1 MTGSI
6 NLRFKISSDKAAAI
20 AVTLAPVL
28 YFLPA
33 LWQSKVLCP
42 DDDLLQNVPF
52 RVAAAHLMH
61 SGYLPLWDPY
71 IFSGMPLLATAQVG
85 ILYPLNWSYLFFS
98 PAMATNLMV
107 ISTYMVAGLGAYL
120 YARRIGASVTGA
132 AITSLAWQFSGAAIG
147 QISHIN
153 IIQTSAI
160 LPWVLWSVE
169 GYAAK
174 GTFKRGALISVVVA
188 IQFFAGHQ
196 QTFVNSLLLVTV
208 YVVVM
213 AIMNRESLRRY
224 LTSFGFIAVG
234 LLLSAVQI
242 LPTFELLRRS
252 ERSAATYEFFTS
264 FSMPKRFIFTLL
276 APYIMG
282 GGDGRLFRAPYVGP
296 PFYPEMAGY
305 VGVLTI
311 MLAIIAV
318 AMKADARTR
327 FWAAVA
333 AICMLLA
340 FGAYAPLDLYKL
352 IYYLPV
358 LNLFRVPARHIM
370 EVDFALAVLAGRG
383 FTMLTA
389 HREKLR
395 SRMIVLLSA
404 GAVFFL
410 TLLVVTVLRPA
421 AFHLA
426 REVPIGILRAPELFM
441 PLAIAAVSAY
451 VLWRYARGKRGAIL
465 LVFMVLVFD
474 LAVWGQSS
482 GWYVASPRNTD
493 EYWHQTETVPVLNS
507 IAPRDRF
514 SYRILTA
521 PHQFDPQVPPVPPSV
536 SHSTDWVLWTQPD
549 IYMMHGIQNAAGYD
563 GFGLERYSQ
572 MVGRMKVWGELT
584 DPDTTLRG
592 DSREIDVTNV
602 RYLLSMRR
610 QLNSPG
616 PIEDFAKADQQYGDY
631 LFAANDLGLSS
642 LTKGKRLSFSVPA
655 VEIDHL
661 ALISHLAWSENVP
674 DDTAVAR
681 IHLKLTDG
689 NGLELPVRA
698 GRDTSEWAYDR
709 PDIRA
714 RIRHRRATVA
724 SSYQV
729 NDAQSNYDAH
739 TFVTAITLPESVK
752 VTGGEIAIVPDSR
765 WPDLSM
771 SVFRL
776 SLVNQREGKT
786 YPLERDMVNM
796 NNETPEAKTDSSPA
810 RWKLVAQT
818 KYVDIYEN
826 GRAMPRAWL
835 APETRVLN
843 EAAML
848 DVIRSDRFVD
858 GTKWDPSTTALIES
872 PLSEEVRP
880 GAPGEA
886 QITRYEPNRIE
897 VSTKAGGPS
906 ILVLSENH
914 YPGWRAYIDGRAVE
928 TLRVDYNL
936 RGVSLPAGQHL
947 VEFSYRPKSVLIG
960 MAMSLFA
967 IAFLS
972 SGILIDRKYKNLRL

>member
-1 MTGSI
+1 MIRSN
-6 NLRFKISSDKAAAI
+6 NLRFKIRSDKAAAI

-33 LWQSKVLCP
+33 LLQGRVLCP

-52 RVAAAHLMH
+52 RVAAAQMMR
-61 SGYLPLWDPY
+61 SGYLPLWNPY

-85 ILYPLNWSYLFFS
+85 ILYPLNWAYLFVT
-98 PAMATNLMV
+98 PATATNLMV
-107 ISTYMVAGLGAYL
+107 VSTYVVAGLGAYL
-120 YARRIGASVTGA
+120 YARRIGESVAGA

-160 LPWVLWSVE
+160 LPWVLWSLE

-174 GTFKRGALISVVVA
+174 GTFKRGALVSVIIA

-208 YVVVM
+208 YAIVM
-213 AIMNRESLRRY
+213 AVVNRESLRRY

-264 FSMPKRFIFTLL
+264 FSMPKRFIFTFL
-276 APYIMG
+276 APYILG

-296 PFYPEMAGY
+296 PFYPEMVGY

-311 MLAIIAV
+311 MFAITAV
-318 AMKADARTR
+318 AIKPDARTK
-327 FWAAVA
+327 FWAAIA

-352 IYYLPV
+352 IYYVPV

-383 FTMLTA
+383 FTMLA
-389 HREKLR
+389 ADRDHLR
-395 SRMIVLLSA
+395 TRMIVLFSA
-404 GAVFFL
+404 GTVLFF
-410 TLLVVTVLRPA
+410 TLLAVTVWRPVT
-421 AFHLA
+421 FHLA
-426 REVPIGILRAPELFM
+426 REVPVGILRAPELFM
-441 PLAIAAVSAY
+441 PLAIAAVSTYA
-451 VLWRYARGKRGAIL
+451 LWRYARGKRGATL
-465 LVFMVLVFD
+465 LVFMVLLFD

-482 GWYVASPRNTD
+482 GWYVQSPTKND
-493 EYWHQTETVPVLNS
+493 EYFNQPETVRVLNT
-507 IAPRDRF
+507 IAPTDKS

-521 PHQFDPQVPPVPPSV
+521 PHQFDPQAPPVPPSV
-536 SHSTDWVLWTQPD
+536 SHSTDWVLWAQPD
-549 IYMMHGIQNAAGYD
+549 IYMMQGIQNAAGYD

-584 DPDTTLRG
+584 DPDITLRG
-592 DSREIDVTNV
+592 DSREMDVTNV

-610 QLNSPG
+610 QPNSPALA
-616 PIEDFAKADQQYGDY
+616 EDFAKADQQYGDCM
-631 LFAANDLGLSS
+631 FAANDLGLSS
-642 LTKGKRLSFSVPA
+642 LTKGKRLSFSIPA
-655 VEIDHL
+655 VEIDHIGL
-661 ALISHLAWSENVP
+661 VSHLAWSENVP
-674 DDTAVAR
+674 DDTAVAQ
-681 IHLKLTDG
+681 IHLELTDG

-709 PDIRA
+709 PDIKA
-714 RIRHRRATVA
+714 RIHHRRAEVA
-724 SSYQV
+724 GSYQV
-729 NDAQSNYDAH
+729 NDAQGNYDAH
-739 TFVTAITLPESVK
+739 TFVAAIALPKAAK
-752 VTGGEIAIVPDSR
+752 VTGGEIAIVPDPR

-771 SVFRL
+771 SVFRI
-776 SLVNQREGKT
+776 SLINQHEGKT
-786 YPLERDMVNM
+786 YALGRNLVSLD
-796 NNETPEAKTDSSPA
+796 NETPEAKPESAAA

-818 KYVDIYEN
+818 KYVDTYEN

-848 DVIRSDRFVD
+848 DVIRSDRFAD
-858 GTKWDPSTTALIES
+858 GSRWDPAVTALIES
-872 PLSEEVRP
+872 PLSEDVRQ
-880 GAPGEA
+880 GATGEA
-886 QITRYEPNRIE
+886 RITRYEPNRID
-897 VSTKAGGPS
+897 VSTNAGGPS

-914 YPGWRAYIDGRAVE
+914 YPGWRTYLDGRAVE

-936 RGVSLPAGQHL
+936 RGVPLTAGQHL
-947 VEFSYRPKSVLIG
+947 VEFIYRPKSVLIG
-960 MAMSLFA
+960 MAISLFA
-967 IAFLS
+967 IALLS
-972 SGILIDRKYKNLRL
+972 AGTVIDRKYKNLRL